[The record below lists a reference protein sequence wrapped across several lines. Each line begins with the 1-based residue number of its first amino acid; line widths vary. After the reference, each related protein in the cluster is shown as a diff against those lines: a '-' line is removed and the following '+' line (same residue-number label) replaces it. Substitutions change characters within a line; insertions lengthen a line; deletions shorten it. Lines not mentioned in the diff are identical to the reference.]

1 METRTLLTL
10 NRARYPPPTVRR
22 APRGAIQLKSDHQH
36 AISEHRPGSTGK
48 PPQQPTEPRRTT
60 KSNHH
65 THAPK
70 STAAGH
76 NSPQRPGA
84 DPQLDHQLTHPP
96 PPLTTDHPPPTPHP
110 AAESDAFSPRR
121 ATRQPPTKSAIPPTA
136 SSPAPTTPES
146 SKLPRNKEKHRR
158 VSRRCSSCF
167 QEPGSLDT
175 DPKIVLAGL
184 WSRRD
189 FLLTWLHNYPGVIGS
204 FMSHSR
210 AHTPTLFAFYLGV
223 SFVKSSPLVIR
234 KPGVGEALKT
244 EVLIG
249 CPVDRR
255 M

>member
-36 AISEHRPGSTGK
+36 ATIRTPARIHRQTTTTTNRAPTNNEIE
-48 PPQQPTEPRRTT
+48 PPHPC
-60 KSNHH
+60 
-65 THAPK
+65 PK

-76 NSPQRPGA
+76 NHPPQRPGP

-96 PPLTTDHPPPTPHP
+96 PPLTNDHPPPTPHP
-110 AAESDAFSPRR
+110 AAASDAFSPHR
-121 ATRQPPTKSAIPPTA
+121 AARQPPTKSAIPPAA

-146 SKLPRNKEKHRR
+146 SKPPRNKEKHRR

-184 WSRRD
+184 WSGFRPLKHCTNESARP
-189 FLLTWLHNYPGVIGS
+189 LG
-204 FMSHSR
+204 
-210 AHTPTLFAFYLGV
+210 TPTGGMARGSAV
-223 SFVKSSPLVIR
+223 SSVS
-234 KPGVGEALKT
+234 A
-244 EVLIG
+244 
-249 CPVDRR
+249 C
-255 M
+255 